1 MEDTWDHDGA
11 VRDERIVEDICRFT
25 AALAAIIAAK
35 GAKVEKLDNRKGRRQ
50 TKEYK
55 PPRIEEV
62 EVLLQAR
69 FELLDPPSPS
79 RQASSSSQQAPAP
92 APQAQSTLPPKKRTR
107 QAAAQEAGA

>member
-79 RQASSSSQQAPAP
+79 RQASSSSQQT
-92 APQAQSTLPPKKRTR
+92 SHRDHTR
-107 QAAAQEAGA
+107 CSL

>member
-1 MEDTWDHDGA
+1 MHIYWNVRMIRVGDAKRPGQHHPKKFLAGTAKDVQWLMEKTWEHDGA
-11 VRDERIVEDICRFT
+11 VRDERIVEDICRFP

-62 EVLLQAR
+62 EVLLQA
-69 FELLDPPSPS
+69 
-79 RQASSSSQQAPAP
+79 
-92 APQAQSTLPPKKRTR
+92 
-107 QAAAQEAGA
+107 G